1 MHDTKRKYVEQ
12 EDGTLKLNYGP
23 KMKKS
28 TYQKLRKYRDN
39 YVKENYRQF
48 NIKIQKTDNADVI
61 KFMEEQ
67 ENLAGYIADLVRTDL
82 HKMLRKEYNGQ
93 GYSQDEITE
102 MLLKEIPVKKKPG
115 RPPKKK
121 PEAESVSADSDAVP
135 VKRGRGRPRK
145 VVVEQGVKAD
155 SEPKKKKS
163 RTSTK

>member
-82 HKMLRKEYNGQ
+82 HKMLRKEYKGQ
-93 GYSQDEITE
+93 GYSQDEGNTC
-102 MLLKEIPVKKKPG
+102 KEKTRTP
-115 RPPKKK
+115 
-121 PEAESVSADSDAVP
+121 AE
-135 VKRGRGRPRK
+135 
-145 VVVEQGVKAD
+145 EKAR
-155 SEPKKKKS
+155 S
-163 RTSTK
+163 